1 MTSKLNK
8 KIDEEMAVFITK
20 MESGFAPDAAFKAI
34 LRRVLKE
41 QDRDTRHACAE
52 SVLQTK
58 NADEAHDACI
68 NCNTFD

>member
-8 KIDEEMAVFITK
+8 KIEDEMAVFNAK

-34 LRRVLKE
+34 LRRILKE

-52 SVLQTK
+52 LVLDT
-58 NADEAHDACI
+58 NTPDEAHDACM
-68 NCNTFD
+68 NCNTFN

>member
-8 KIDEEMAVFITK
+8 KIDEEMAEFIAK
-20 MESGFAPDAAFKAI
+20 MESGFAPDAAFKSI

-52 SVLQTK
+52 SVLQTN
-58 NADEAHDACI
+58 NADEAHEACM
-68 NCNTFD
+68 NCNTFG

>member
-8 KIDEEMAVFITK
+8 KVEEEMAVFVAK
-20 MESGFAPDAAFKAI
+20 MDSGFTPDTAFKAI

-52 SVLQTK
+52 AVLQTDSK
-58 NADEAHDACI
+58 DSAHEACI
-68 NCNTFD
+68 NCNTFY